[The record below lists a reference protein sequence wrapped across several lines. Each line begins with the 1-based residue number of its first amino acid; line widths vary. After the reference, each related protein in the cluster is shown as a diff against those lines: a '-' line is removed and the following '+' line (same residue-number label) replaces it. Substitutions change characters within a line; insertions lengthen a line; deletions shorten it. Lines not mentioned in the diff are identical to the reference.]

1 MIDFNIV
8 LVGFAAVVLVFVYK
22 GIIVIRNSE
31 RMVIERLGNYSR
43 TLMPGIN
50 FIVPFLD
57 QPREFIWKA
66 PADSGALGRLLGSAT
81 ESSYSQLQ
89 TVTRIDI
96 RETVLDFPSQV
107 VFTADNVSVH
117 INALLYI
124 EITDPHD
131 AVYRIS
137 NLPNAIEKLGQTTLR
152 SLVGEMELDKTLSS
166 REEINNRLQ
175 IALDQAADDW
185 GAKVKRVEVQDL
197 NVPKDVQVAM
207 EKQMRA
213 ERDKRAAI
221 LEAEGLRKAA
231 ILKAEGERQSSILVA
246 EGNKE
251 ARVLEAEGEK
261 AALEKLK
268 EALGDASFSQYL
280 IAIRYLD
287 TLNTIGTTGEG
298 DKTLFMPIDATAT
311 LGAIGGIKELFQVK

>member
-1 MIDFNIV
+1 MVMIGV
-8 LVGFAAVVLVFVYK
+8 AALVVILIYK
-22 GIIVIRNSE
+22 GIVVIRNSE

-57 QPREFIWKA
+57 QPREFIWKS
-66 PADSGALGRLLGSAT
+66 PAGGGALGRLLGDSGD
-81 ESSYSQLQ
+81 SSYSRLQ
-89 TVTRIDI
+89 SMARIDI
-96 RETVLDFPSQV
+96 RETVLDFPSQTV
-107 VFTADNVSVH
+107 ITRDNVSIQ

-124 EITDPHD
+124 EITNPHD

-166 REEINNRLQ
+166 REDINARLQ
-175 IALDQAADDW
+175 ISLDEAADDW

-197 NVPKDVQVAM
+197 LVPEAVQAAM

-221 LEAEGLRKAA
+221 LEAEGSRQSD
-231 ILKAEGERQSSILVA
+231 ILKAEGEKQAAILVA
-246 EGNKE
+246 EGNRT
-251 ARVLEAEGEK
+251 ARILEADGEK
-261 AALEKLK
+261 AALDKLK
-268 EALGDASFSQYL
+268 EALGEQGFSQYL

-287 TLNTIGTTGEG
+287 TLNTIGKAGEG
-298 DKTLFMPIDATAT
+298 DKTVFMPIDATAT
-311 LGAIGGIKELFQVK
+311 LGAIGGIKELFQGK

>member
-1 MIDFNIV
+1 MDMVMIGVAV
-8 LVGFAAVVLVFVYK
+8 LVVVLVYK
-22 GIIVIRNSE
+22 GIVVIRNSE

-57 QPREFIWKA
+57 QPREFIWKS
-66 PADSGALGRLLGSAT
+66 PAAGGALGRLLGDGGD
-81 ESSYSQLQ
+81 SSYSRLQ
-89 TVTRIDI
+89 SMARIDI
-96 RETVLDFPSQV
+96 RETVLDFPSQTV
-107 VFTADNVSVH
+107 ITRDNVSIQ

-124 EITDPHD
+124 EITNPHD

-166 REEINNRLQ
+166 REDINTRLQ
-175 IALDQAADDW
+175 ISLDEAADDW

-197 NVPKDVQVAM
+197 LVPEAVQAAM

-221 LEAEGLRKAA
+221 LEAEGSRQSD
-231 ILKAEGERQSSILVA
+231 ILKAEGEKQAAILVA
-246 EGNKE
+246 EGNRTARILEADGEKE
-251 ARVLEAEGEK
+251 ALD
-261 AALEKLK
+261 KLK
-268 EALGDASFSQYL
+268 EALGEQGFSQYL

-298 DKTLFMPIDATAT
+298 DKTVFMPIDATAT
-311 LGAIGGIKELFQVK
+311 LGAIGGIKELFQGK

>member
-1 MIDFNIV
+1 MEIV
-8 LVGFAAVVLVFVYK
+8 VIAIAVVVGVIVYK
-22 GIIVIRNSE
+22 GIVVIRNSE

-57 QPREFIWKA
+57 QPREFIWKSA
-66 PADSGALGRLLGSAT
+66 ATGSALGRLLGASTDSA
-81 ESSYSQLQ
+81 YSNLDS
-89 TVTRIDI
+89 VTRIDI
-96 RETVLDFPSQV
+96 RETVLDFPSQTV
-107 VFTADNVSVH
+107 ITRDNVSIQ

-124 EITDPHD
+124 EITNPHD

-166 REEINNRLQ
+166 RENINARLQ
-175 IALDQAADDW
+175 VTLDEAADDW

-197 NVPKDVQVAM
+197 NVPDEVQAAM

-213 ERDKRAAI
+213 ERDKRASI
-221 LEAEGLRKAA
+221 LEAEGLRQSD
-231 ILKAEGERQSSILVA
+231 ILKAEGERQAAILVA
-246 EGNKE
+246 EGNRE
-251 ARVLEAEGEK
+251 ARILEADGEK
-261 AALEKLK
+261 LALAKLK
-268 EALGDASFSQYL
+268 EALGEQGFSQYL

-287 TLNTIGTTGEG
+287 TLNTIGTAGEG
-298 DKTLFMPIDATAT
+298 DKTVFMPLDATAT
-311 LGAIGGIKELFQVK
+311 LGAIGGIKELFGAK